1 MALKYSNTD
10 FYLFFLSDSG
20 RSRKQDVLK
29 GSPVSSA
36 EVSPI
41 LALSVP
47 RKSGF

>member
-1 MALKYSNTD
+1 MALKYSKTVS
-10 FYLFFLSDSG
+10 YLFFLSDSG
-20 RSRKQDVLK
+20 RSSKQDELK
-29 GSPVSSA
+29 GSPLSSA